1 MKERT
6 FLNRVTNSET
16 DFLQEFLDT
25 LHNLD
30 VDYCVIGG
38 LAVNAYTE
46 PVVTLDLDVIVT
58 VNKLDDLVKVLKEH
72 YKVEKHEHSINI
84 STPKSDLRIQI
95 QTDPRY
101 QEFIKRA
108 KPRSIL
114 GYNNVMVASI
124 EDTLQ
129 GKIWAYLD
137 STRRQS
143 KRIKD
148 LSDIARLIEAKPK
161 LRSLLPPTIEERLRE
176 TQKE

>member
-1 MKERT
+1 MRERM

-16 DFLQEFLDT
+16 DFLQEFLDI

-30 VDYCVIGG
+30 ADYCVIGG
-38 LAVNAYTE
+38 LAVNSYTE

-84 STPKSDLRIQI
+84 STPKSDLRVQI

-108 KPRSIL
+108 SPRSVL
-114 GYNNVMVASI
+114 GYDNVMVASI
-124 EDTLQ
+124 EDVLQ
-129 GKIWAYLD
+129 GKIWGYLD

-148 LSDIARLIEAKPK
+148 LSDIARLIEVEPK
-161 LRSLLPPTIEERLRE
+161 LRLLLPPTIEKRLKETSRE
-176 TQKE
+176 